1 MRARDFIV
9 EAVDVG
15 FITNYIK
22 KHHDENLHPD
32 YLDNLNKFSKFI
44 LKNIPV
50 NSLKLELSGL
60 DRAKVEQYKKMNF
73 DTAPPIVVGDGYVLD
88 GYHRA
93 TAAKELGIPT
103 IKAYVGTKAIAEG
116 TYDSETFNIKRRPLN
131 VPLLIQK
138 GAIFVTHPHSEQGW
152 ETGANIPDW
161 QFSLITLHNLYHLP
175 WCADAKK
182 YLKPEA
188 YNQVSKQIHSVTDGK
203 YNQIL
208 WSIKKLGIPEEQ
220 AFLDAVKENKMST
233 INVDTAIQNTPPV
246 WQQWIK
252 TLPQQLAQEFIDER
266 PNPNDEDIQEY
277 AKLKLA
283 SPQPREVRV
292 AELLKVQG
300 NQYNISQA
308 PDDVIADINQK
319 WGIKISSGKKY
330 DLNPARNRQY
340 AQMSGATAAPSV
352 MINGVITFGVG
363 RFTSAC
369 LRGDRT
375 MRVWDLRG

>member
-1 MRARDFIV
+1 MRARDFIL
-9 EAVDVG
+9 ETVDVG

-103 IKAYVGTKAIAEG
+103 IKAYVGTKAVAEG
-116 TYDSETFNIKRRPLN
+116 TYDSPTHSIKRRPLN

-138 GAIFVTHPHSEQGW
+138 GAIFVTHPHGEQGW
-152 ETGANIPDW
+152 ETGANVPDW
-161 QFSLITLHNLYHLP
+161 QFSLITLHNVYHES

-182 YLKPEA
+182 YLKPKA
-188 YNQVSKQIHSVTDGK
+188 YNQAAKQINQISDGK

-208 WSIKKLGIPEEQ
+208 WSIEKLGIPEEQ
-220 AFLDAVKENKMST
+220 AFSDKN
-233 INVDTAIQNTPPV
+233 TA
-246 WQQWIK
+246 
-252 TLPQQLAQEFIDER
+252 
-266 PNPNDEDIQEY
+266 
-277 AKLKLA
+277 
-283 SPQPREVRV
+283 
-292 AELLKVQG
+292 
-300 NQYNISQA
+300 
-308 PDDVIADINQK
+308 
-319 WGIKISSGKKY
+319 
-330 DLNPARNRQY
+330 
-340 AQMSGATAAPSV
+340 
-352 MINGVITFGVG
+352 
-363 RFTSAC
+363 
-369 LRGDRT
+369 
-375 MRVWDLRG
+375 

>member
-1 MRARDFIV
+1 MRAKEFIL

-60 DRAKVEQYKKMNF
+60 DREKVEQYKKMNF

-103 IKAYVGTKAIAEG
+103 IKAYVGTKDVREG

-138 GAIFVTHPHSEQGW
+138 GAIFITHPHSEQGW

-188 YNQVSKQIHSVTDGK
+188 YNQASKLNSMKVIDGK

-208 WSIKKLGIPEEQ
+208 WSIDKLGIPEEQ
-220 AFLDAVKENKMST
+220 AFLD
-233 INVDTAIQNTPPV
+233 
-246 WQQWIK
+246 K
-252 TLPQQLAQEFIDER
+252 T
-266 PNPNDEDIQEY
+266 
-277 AKLKLA
+277 
-283 SPQPREVRV
+283 
-292 AELLKVQG
+292 
-300 NQYNISQA
+300 
-308 PDDVIADINQK
+308 
-319 WGIKISSGKKY
+319 
-330 DLNPARNRQY
+330 
-340 AQMSGATAAPSV
+340 
-352 MINGVITFGVG
+352 
-363 RFTSAC
+363 
-369 LRGDRT
+369 
-375 MRVWDLRG
+375 

>member
-1 MRARDFIV
+1 MRAKEFIL

-138 GAIFVTHPHSEQGW
+138 GAIFVTYPHGDDGW
-152 ETGANIPDW
+152 EPDANIPDW

-188 YNQVSKQIHSVTDGK
+188 YNQASKQIHSVSDGK

-208 WSIKKLGIPEEQ
+208 WSIQKLGIPEEQ
-220 AFLDAVKENKMST
+220 AFLD
-233 INVDTAIQNTPPV
+233 
-246 WQQWIK
+246 K
-252 TLPQQLAQEFIDER
+252 T
-266 PNPNDEDIQEY
+266 
-277 AKLKLA
+277 
-283 SPQPREVRV
+283 
-292 AELLKVQG
+292 
-300 NQYNISQA
+300 
-308 PDDVIADINQK
+308 
-319 WGIKISSGKKY
+319 
-330 DLNPARNRQY
+330 
-340 AQMSGATAAPSV
+340 
-352 MINGVITFGVG
+352 
-363 RFTSAC
+363 
-369 LRGDRT
+369 
-375 MRVWDLRG
+375 

>member
-1 MRARDFIV
+1 MRAKEFIL

-131 VPLLIQK
+131 VSLLIQK

-188 YNQVSKQIHSVTDGK
+188 YNQASKQIHSVSDGK

-208 WSIKKLGIPEEQ
+208 WSIQKLGIPEEQ
-220 AFLDAVKENKMST
+220 AFLD
-233 INVDTAIQNTPPV
+233 
-246 WQQWIK
+246 K
-252 TLPQQLAQEFIDER
+252 T
-266 PNPNDEDIQEY
+266 
-277 AKLKLA
+277 
-283 SPQPREVRV
+283 
-292 AELLKVQG
+292 
-300 NQYNISQA
+300 
-308 PDDVIADINQK
+308 
-319 WGIKISSGKKY
+319 
-330 DLNPARNRQY
+330 
-340 AQMSGATAAPSV
+340 
-352 MINGVITFGVG
+352 
-363 RFTSAC
+363 
-369 LRGDRT
+369 
-375 MRVWDLRG
+375 

>member
-1 MRARDFIV
+1 MRAKEFIL

-138 GAIFVTHPHSEQGW
+138 GAIFITHPHSEQGW

-188 YNQVSKQIHSVTDGK
+188 YNQASKQIHSVSDGK

-208 WSIKKLGIPEEQ
+208 WSIQKLGIPEEQ
-220 AFLDAVKENKMST
+220 AFLD
-233 INVDTAIQNTPPV
+233 
-246 WQQWIK
+246 K
-252 TLPQQLAQEFIDER
+252 T
-266 PNPNDEDIQEY
+266 
-277 AKLKLA
+277 
-283 SPQPREVRV
+283 
-292 AELLKVQG
+292 
-300 NQYNISQA
+300 
-308 PDDVIADINQK
+308 
-319 WGIKISSGKKY
+319 
-330 DLNPARNRQY
+330 
-340 AQMSGATAAPSV
+340 
-352 MINGVITFGVG
+352 
-363 RFTSAC
+363 
-369 LRGDRT
+369 
-375 MRVWDLRG
+375 